1 MNARLTLARRR
12 ALHPAYIRAVE
23 SKLDTP
29 AEIYA
34 YPAAARREAAKAW
47 RAPKVPPTPSAP
59 EPAPSLRWLP
69 AAYGVV
75 IMALWFVGANV
86 TPGV

>member
-1 MNARLTLARRR
+1 MQTTLRCARRR

-23 SKLDTP
+23 SKISAP

-34 YPAAARREAAKAW
+34 YPTAARREAAKAW
-47 RAPKVPPTPSAP
+47 RAPKVPPAPSAP

-75 IMALWFVGANV
+75 IMALWLVGANI